1 MRGVKSKAGANLL
14 DPLVVNRFAPAF
26 LRSGLDMVC
35 PMQQI
40 FPWYYGHRD
49 ARKRAT
55 VNSKSTA
62 EGAGLKTR

>member
-14 DPLVVNRFAPAF
+14 DPLVVDRFAPAF
-26 LRSGLDMVC
+26 LRSGLDMAC

-40 FPWYYGHRD
+40 FPWYYGHKG
-49 ARKRAT
+49 AGKRTT

-62 EGAGLKTR
+62 EGAGHKTR